1 MKEKIAELESKLREA
16 NSGTDEHH
24 LEKVDALNGLAWELR
39 SSDPTQALS
48 YAQQA
53 YELASQHSYSRGIA
67 YGLMNLGVAQRYLA
81 DYESAL
87 TFLLQAHS
95 LFSSAND
102 RQGRAGTLNW
112 IGNVY
117 LRMGNYPSALE
128 YYLQSSTISEELN
141 DSQLTASCL
150 TNIGRVYYGM
160 GDYTHSLDYHLR
172 SLRLREN
179 MTDRL
184 EEAMVSWDISRTY
197 YGMAEFDNAL
207 LYCLH
212 SLRIRRNLGDYR
224 GMAASLHVLG
234 DIHQKTGDP
243 FRALLNYRRALVAV
257 QIVDEK
263 YGEAM
268 TNSRVGALYLQLN
281 RADKALSYL
290 LKALDIAGNIKA
302 HEVEY
307 ETHHLLYMLHK
318 KEDNYQQALHHFEL
332 FYALKSDVTSRQA
345 EQTLQSVQRG
355 YEIEKTQK
363 EAEIYRLK
371 NVELADALQEVQMLN
386 ENLAQV
392 NVHLEALNKEKN
404 EFLGIVAHDLQNPLA
419 GVSMTASLVKS
430 YISKMQP
437 EDVKQHMEK
446 IERTIDRMK
455 EIIVNLLDIN
465 AIESGKLRLSPESID
480 VTALILS
487 VLGEYIPRARSK
499 KIELHYTPSSPVYI
513 WADRQATL
521 QILDN
526 LISNAVK
533 YSPIGTSVWLAASG
547 TEGPTRV
554 EVRDEGPGLTHDD
567 KKNLFGKFARLSA
580 KPTGGELSTGLGL
593 SIVKKL
599 VEAMNGGVRC
609 ESLEGHGATF
619 IVELPRPPVSH
630 YDLTTAAVQ

>member
-16 NSGTDEHH
+16 DSNTGEHTV
-24 LEKVDALNGLAWELR
+24 EKVDALNGLAWELR
-39 SSDPTQALS
+39 SNDPVQSLS
-48 YAQQA
+48 YARQA
-53 YELASQHSYSRGIA
+53 YELAGQHFYSRGVA

-87 TFLLQAHS
+87 ASLLQAHS
-95 LFSSAND
+95 LFGSIDD
-102 RQGRAGTLNW
+102 RQGQAGTLNW

-117 LRMGNYPSALE
+117 LRMGNYPSALD
-128 YYLQSSTISEELN
+128 YYLQSSVISEELN

-172 SLRLREN
+172 SLRLRED

-197 YGMAEFDNAL
+197 YGMEEFDNAL

-212 SLRIRRNLGDYR
+212 SLRIRRNLRDFR

-234 DIHQKTGDP
+234 DIYQKTGDY

-268 TNSRVGALYLQLN
+268 TNSRVGALCLQLN
-281 RADKALSYL
+281 RPDKAFPYL
-290 LKALDIAGNIKA
+290 HKALEIAGHIKA

-307 ETHHLLYMLHK
+307 ETHHLLYELYK
-318 KEDNYQQALHHFEL
+318 KQNDYQQALHHFEL
-332 FYALKSDVTSRQA
+332 FYALRSDVTSRQA

-355 YEIEKTQK
+355 HEIEKAQK

-371 NVELADALQEVQMLN
+371 NVELADALQEVQILN

-392 NVHLEALNKEKN
+392 NIHLEALNKEKN

-419 GVSMTASLVKS
+419 GVSMTASLVRS
-430 YISKMQP
+430 YIGKMQA

-465 AIESGKLRLSPESID
+465 AIESGKLRLSLESID

-487 VLGEYIPRARSK
+487 VLSEYVPRARSK
-499 KIELHYTPSSPVYI
+499 EIALHYTPSSPVYA
-513 WADRQATL
+513 WVDRQATL

-533 YSPIGTSVWLAASG
+533 YSPIGTSIWLEVSG
-547 TEGPTRV
+547 TEGLAMV
-554 EVRDEGPGLTHDD
+554 EVRDEGPGLTHED

-609 ESLEGHGATF
+609 ESMEGQGATF
-619 IVELPRPPVSH
+619 IVELPRTPANH
-630 YDLTTAAVQ
+630 YNFTAATLP